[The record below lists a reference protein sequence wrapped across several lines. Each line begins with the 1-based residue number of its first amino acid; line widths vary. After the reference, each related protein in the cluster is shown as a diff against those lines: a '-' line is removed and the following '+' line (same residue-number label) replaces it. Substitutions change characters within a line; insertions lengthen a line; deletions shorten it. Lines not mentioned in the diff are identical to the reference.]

1 MKIVQNDCNC
11 CGKTRRHRKPRWA
24 GCLGFNIPAC
34 PKIITPS
41 NNVIAPSPSHQS
53 KRMTNAK
60 IIKYAANNSTGRW
73 RRVNWKRFQ
82 LQQQTSEYQT
92 RIMAPSTNNNSG
104 FVIRN
109 GKVINVPSSQ
119 ENPCGYF
126 TVDPSKKEMEDTIVS
141 NCCKTP
147 NTSLTWG
154 DIKVMTPAMIN
165 SRLGIDPQQ
174 NFSCQNINANTNSQE
189 GVNTFGVESNAALP
203 ASSCERVPLYEP
215 RVC

>member
-1 MKIVQNDCNC
+1 
-11 CGKTRRHRKPRWA
+11 
-24 GCLGFNIPAC
+24 
-34 PKIITPS
+34 
-41 NNVIAPSPSHQS
+41 
-53 KRMTNAK
+53 
-60 IIKYAANNSTGRW
+60 
-73 RRVNWKRFQ
+73 
-82 LQQQTSEYQT
+82 
-92 RIMAPSTNNNSG
+92 
-104 FVIRN
+104 
-109 GKVINVPSSQ
+109 
-119 ENPCGYF
+119 
-126 TVDPSKKEMEDTIVS
+126 MEDTIVS